1 MNYNNKA
8 WWLLAPALLLMVA
21 SAFLPLMTVINYSLY
36 YIFSGSTPQFVGLT
50 NYMEVLRDPSFQG
63 ALGRQL
69 LFSLAILIVEMPLGV
84 LIALSMPKTGR
95 FVAVSLVLL
104 GIPLLIPYNVVG
116 IVWRLIA
123 QSDLGLI
130 PAVLGAVGYEYN
142 VSLDPIDAPMTL
154 WALDVWH
161 WTPLV
166 ALLSFAGLRSI
177 PDAYYRAAEIDG
189 ASRWKTFRY
198 VILPKLRPVLV
209 LGFLLRFMDSFKIY
223 AEPLLLTGGGP
234 GNSTTFMSLFVA
246 RKAQSY
252 ELGYAGAASMI
263 YLFIVI
269 VFSYIFYQ
277 VLTQFGKVEAA
288 EG

>member
-1 MNYNNKA
+1 VNYNNKA

-142 VSLDPIDAPMTL
+142 VSLDPIDAPVTL

-277 VLTQFGKVEAA
+277 VLTQFGKVEVA
-288 EG
+288 EK